1 MWEPI
6 LGRDFLLH
14 TSRLLRDIRRQHA
27 DDLGALLRREALTV
41 LGNEVGDLR
50 EGISSLLLEKL
61 NFLFLAALRL
71 ALAEAMES
79 SDGLV
84 ILKTRDKCDEMK
96 QWPMAILG
104 NPSSTM
110 PYTLSPP
117 AAGHKLIATLFY
129 RASEEGQHLR
139 LTS

>member
-61 NFLFLAALRL
+61 NFLFLKL
-71 ALAEAMES
+71 AQLFS
-79 SDGLV
+79 
-84 ILKTRDKCDEMK
+84 K
-96 QWPMAILG
+96 LG
-104 NPSSTM
+104 FSGGN
-110 PYTLSPP
+110 
-117 AAGHKLIATLFY
+117 GI
-129 RASEEGQHLR
+129 E
-139 LTS
+139 